1 MTHYQHV
8 KEFLYQEE
16 ADFLYQKLLYEIPW
30 RQVKYYKPER
40 GLVTTPRLTWV
51 AGFHQD
57 DFYPIDLPAKIFPNQ
72 IPVFINELKEL
83 VEEYTSQKYNFVLF
97 SLYRDGE
104 DSISPHSD
112 DELFLGSNP
121 TIASISIGQERDF
134 TLTNKHTREKNT
146 FSLNHGDLFIMKNDC
161 QKNYLHSVPKCK
173 NMLLNPRIS
182 LTFRKSLTEAG
193 SKNYYKYNFLNTI
206 L

>member
-1 MTHYQHV
+1 MSHYQYLP
-8 KEFLYQEE
+8 EFLYKEE
-16 ADFLYQKLLYEIPW
+16 ADFLYEKLLYEIPW

-57 DFYPIDLPAKIFPNQ
+57 DFYPLSLPQKIFPNK
-72 IPVFINELKEL
+72 IPTFLNELKDL
-83 VEEYTSQKYNFVLF
+83 VESQTSKSFNYILF
-97 SLYRDGE
+97 SLYRDGD

-112 DELFLGSNP
+112 DEKFLGPDP
-121 TIASISIGQERDF
+121 TIVSLTVGQQRDF
-134 TLTNKHTREKNT
+134 VLTSKATREKEI
-146 FSLNHGDLFIMKNDC
+146 FKLSHGDLFIMQNNC
-161 QKNYLHSVPKCK
+161 QKDYLHSVPKTK
-173 NMLLNPRIS
+173 DMLKPRIS
-182 LTFRKSLTEAG
+182 LTFRNALTEAG